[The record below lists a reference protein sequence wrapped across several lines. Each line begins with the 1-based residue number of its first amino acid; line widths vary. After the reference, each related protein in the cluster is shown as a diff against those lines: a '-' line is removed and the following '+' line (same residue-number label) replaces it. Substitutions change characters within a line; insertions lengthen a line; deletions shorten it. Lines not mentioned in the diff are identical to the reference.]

1 MSLISDVGGQVR
13 FTRRVDPLTVLA
25 TRKIIEVAYLRVIA
39 FEQET
44 THVIL

>member
-25 TRKIIEVAYLRVIA
+25 TRKNN
-39 FEQET
+39 
-44 THVIL
+44 